1 MSGRIKILKDG
12 APVSEEDDPPLGYE
26 YDVPSDFDKKCGS
39 YGLDAFQLPNKLCPP
54 RFVCGAEG
62 EEESLQIY
70 SSCIEAENCHMLA
83 GMTTGISAASE
94 TALFI
99 HQMIPHH
106 QNAVNM
112 AKTLLLADKLDCPDP
127 TDEENVDCVMEII
140 LRDIVNGQ
148 NHQIQLMR
156 QYLEAKGLPKEDN
169 CDVPLTGD
177 VDGTGTETGSSAA
190 ATKLFKLF
198 G

>member
-12 APVSEEDDPPLGYE
+12 VPVSEADDPPLGYE

-54 RFVCGAEG
+54 RFVCGAD
-62 EEESLQIY
+62 EEEEPLQIF
-70 SSCIEAENCHMLA
+70 SSCIEAENCHMLS
-83 GMTTGISAASE
+83 GMTTGISASSE
-94 TALFI
+94 PALFI

-112 AKTLLLADKLDCPDP
+112 AKTLLLADKLDCSDI
-127 TDEENVDCVMEII
+127 TDEDNVDCVLEII

-156 QYLEAKGLPKEDN
+156 QYLEAKGLPSEDN

-177 VDGTGTETGSSAA
+177 GEGETESSAA
-190 ATKLFKLF
+190 ATRLLKLF